1 MINTNERLRDK
12 IEKLKQQLLDQQK
25 QMEIQDER
33 IKQISQEA
41 NVLKCKL
48 EMRDIQ
54 MVSFISSDNRKS
66 NGRDNLA
73 QQFKSLAKS
82 SSLIEYPSPENK
94 KYARASTLEKMN
106 KKWQPVVEVEV
117 EETPGLNPNEKESKS
132 QFTNSSGRRTEES
145 QPFQI
150 SVKSVNLEE
159 KSDPSSFVQSQQSF
173 PTQVKCLKQTPQV
186 NPSI

>member
-1 MINTNERLRDK
+1 
-12 IEKLKQQLLDQQK
+12 
-25 QMEIQDER
+25 
-33 IKQISQEA
+33 
-41 NVLKCKL
+41 
-48 EMRDIQ
+48 

-117 EETPGLNPNEKESKS
+117 EETPLLNPNEKESKS
-132 QFTNSSGRRTEES
+132 QFTNSPGRRTEES
-145 QPFQI
+145 
-150 SVKSVNLEE
+150 
-159 KSDPSSFVQSQQSF
+159 
-173 PTQVKCLKQTPQV
+173 
-186 NPSI
+186 